1 MNHDSSRLVYIE
13 MVFVGAAILPH
24 GTMIFDGDP
33 NSSSSACRQRNS
45 SMPKEIIRECS
56 VLYKSCER
64 AGDLV
69 AKMRPDVVV
78 LLTPHGLSLTS
89 GSYAVYMA
97 DTARGNALWNDC
109 FQDIELKISLDSQL
123 SGQLLEFLQQ
133 RSHKA
138 DGIITFS
145 RMESPLRW
153 GEVVPLWFVHSKVN
167 SANVKYVV
175 ISVARNEENLENMG
189 KTLHDFS
196 SSVKQRIAVVISG
209 DLAHTH
215 ETSCTVPLYLPGN
228 FGHLICL
235 SL

>member
-1 MNHDSSRLVYIE
+1 

-33 NSSSSACRQRNS
+33 NSTSSACRQRNS
-45 SMPKEIIRECS
+45 SMPTKIISECS

-69 AKMRPDVVV
+69 AKMRPDIVV

-89 GSYAVYMA
+89 GTYAVYMA

-109 FQDIELKISLDSQL
+109 FQDIELKISLDPQL
-123 SGQLLEFLQQ
+123 SGQLLEFLQN
-133 RSHKA
+133 RKHKA

-153 GEVVPLWFVHSKVN
+153 GEVVPLWFVHNKVN
-167 SANVKYVV
+167 SASVKYVV
-175 ISVARNEENLENMG
+175 VSLGRNGESLENMG

-196 SSVKQRIAVVISG
+196 SSVKQRIAVLISG

-215 ETSCTVPLYLPGN
+215 ETSCTVPLYLPGI
-228 FGHLICL
+228 FDQFICF
-235 SL
+235 SE